1 MSFEKKLFS
10 YKKMVIMIMINNNNE
25 YKKSTNNTCN
35 KLTFGWT
42 LKNQCFSNAEKLYK
56 LGLSL
61 YLVKNHRIC
70 RERCTIRKVIYENF
84 AKI

>member
-1 MSFEKKLFS
+1 MT
-10 YKKMVIMIMINNNNE
+10 NNNNE

-56 LGLSL
+56 LGLSQ
-61 YLVKNHRIC
+61 K
-70 RERCTIRKVIYENF
+70 E
-84 AKI
+84 KITESAARGVL